1 MNASDLANGST
12 PIDYLNADD
21 VSNIEILKDASATSL
36 YGSRAANGV
45 ILITTKN
52 GKPGKAKINITVQQG
67 MINNTLRDEQ
77 KTLNTDEYIQY
88 FKEGWVLPGG
98 ERTTDEKVAI
108 EWAKWI
114 DEVSQ

>member
-1 MNASDLANGST
+1 MMKDNQEDGFKVFL
-12 PIDYLNADD
+12 DFR
-21 VSNIEILKDASATSL
+21 NIQIGKGRILWGTE
-36 YGSRAANGV
+36 
-45 ILITTKN
+45 TQN
-52 GKPGKAKINITVQQG
+52 GK
-67 MINNTLRDEQ
+67 M
-77 KTLNTDEYIQY
+77 QY

>member
-1 MNASDLANGST
+1 MMKENQEDGFKVFLDFRNIQIGKGRILWGTETQNG
-12 PIDYLNADD
+12 
-21 VSNIEILKDASATSL
+21 
-36 YGSRAANGV
+36 
-45 ILITTKN
+45 
-52 GKPGKAKINITVQQG
+52 Q
-67 MINNTLRDEQ
+67 M
-77 KTLNTDEYIQY
+77 QY